1 MVEKDG
7 LVYERGYGGER
18 WVGQCEG
25 LWWRKVGQSIRGV
38 MVEIGGSV
46 NESGHGGERWVSL

>member
-1 MVEKDG
+1 M
-7 LVYERGYGGER
+7 
-18 WVGQCEG
+18 
-25 LWWRKVGQSIRGV
+25 GQSIRGV